1 MNAKVFRPQVIEALT
16 TLWRAL
22 PLRGV
27 SDEAGVMDDYC
38 YALSDCSSQ
47 AVWNTVN
54 NLRSGKIE
62 EASKDFCPKAP
73 KLAEYVRFEQRRLD
87 AINRPPAI
95 SYSPVNVPFKDW
107 RIIHRQMADALKSV
121 GWTLVAENLSLDDFT
136 RLSKRRRWGAQTT
149 WFWAIAEAWSP
160 PAPREGE

>member
-1 MNAKVFRPQVIEALT
+1 MPIRGVTDPKEVLDVYLTAVQDCTPVAVRSTVEALI
-16 TLWRAL
+16 A
-22 PLRGV
+22 
-27 SDEAGVMDDYC
+27 
-38 YALSDCSSQ
+38 
-47 AVWNTVN
+47 
-54 NLRSGKIE
+54 GKIE
-62 EASKDFCPKAP
+62 DANPKFCPST
-73 KLAEYVRFEQRRLD
+73 AEMARFVRAEQRRLD

-136 RLSKRRRWGAQTT
+136 RLSKRRRWGAHTT
-149 WFWAIAEAWSP
+149 WFWALAEAWSP